1 MGSKGDGLQDELRN
15 LRDDLSDLASRMS
28 GMGSEAGGE
37 MAEDIKKRMQKLGDD
52 IDGAISQ
59 AKSAGRE
66 VVRQA
71 GLEEV
76 GDTVE
81 STIRQHPFA
90 TLAIAIGVG
99 ALVGSQLRR

>member
-1 MGSKGDGLQDELRN
+1 MGSKGNGLQDELSH

-28 GMGSEAGGE
+28 SMGSEASSE
-37 MAEDIKKRMQKLGDD
+37 MAEDIKMRIQKLGDD
-52 IDGAISQ
+52 IDGAVSQ
-59 AKSAGRE
+59 AQSAGRD

-71 GLEEV
+71 GLEGV

-81 STIRQHPFA
+81 GAIRQHPFA